1 MYRVSHPTYDIAT
14 SWEENYR
21 NGPRFNGP
29 IPPLPKEQKWKFLG
43 FNLISPLGV
52 AAGPLPNAKWIGLYA
67 KLGYGT
73 LEHKTVRTVKH
84 PSHPKPNVLIV
95 DIQRRLNPNSNSAV
109 VGHTSLGKKP
119 ITKLSITNSFGNPCF
134 APSVWMK
141 EVRKE
146 QKAMSPG
153 QLLIVSVYGTQK
165 EGMDLDD
172 LANDYAKAALLAKKA
187 GAKAIEIN
195 LSCPNV
201 LGDEDPNIYASP
213 TSTSIITQTV
223 KKAIGKTPLI
233 LKVGYY
239 DSFRKMVDVL
249 NEIRGVFEAISAI
262 NTISKRVVTKN
273 GKQALPGR
281 DVSGVCGAAIKP
293 FGIETVRNL
302 VKARRKLGLD
312 FEIIGT
318 GGVMQTRD
326 VLDYLKAGA
335 NHVHTATAAM
345 WNPYLAYE
353 FSHLTRTH

>member
-1 MYRVSHPTYDIAT
+1 MYHAAAPTYDIHK

-21 NGPRFNGP
+21 DGPQFSSP
-29 IPPLPKEQKWKFLG
+29 IPPLPKERKWKFLG
-43 FNLISPLGV
+43 FDLISPLGV
-52 AAGPLPNAKWIGLYA
+52 AAGPLPNYNWISLYA

-84 PSHPKPNVLIV
+84 HSHPTPNVLIV
-95 DIQRRLNPNSNSAV
+95 DVKGRLDPSNNDPL
-109 VGHTSLGKKP
+109 VGTTNTNVSLA
-119 ITKLSITNSFGNPCF
+119 KLSITNSFGNPC
-134 APSVWMK
+134 PSPRVWTR

-146 QKAMSPG
+146 VKAMRPG
-153 QLLIVSVYGTQK
+153 QLLIVSVYGTHR
-165 EGMDLDD
+165 EGMNLKD
-172 LANDYAKAALLAKKA
+172 LAADYAKAALLAKKA

-213 TSTSIITQTV
+213 TSTSIITRTV

-249 NEIRGVFEAISAI
+249 NEIHGVFEAISAI
-262 NTISKRVVTKN
+262 NTISKRVVN
-273 GKQALPGR
+273 ARGKQALPGR

-293 FGIETVRNL
+293 FGIATVKNL
-302 VKARRKLGLD
+302 VRARKKLGLD
-312 FEIIGT
+312 FAIIGT
-318 GGVMQTRD
+318 GGVMTPKD
-326 VLDYLKAGA
+326 VFDYLKAGA
-335 NHVHTATAAM
+335 QHVHTATAAM

-353 FSHLTRTH
+353 FAHTSRAY

>member
-1 MYRVSHPTYDIAT
+1 MYRVSHPTYDIFT

-29 IPPLPKEQKWKFLG
+29 LPPLPKEQKWKFLG

-95 DIQRRLNPNSNSAV
+95 DIRSRLNPNSNSAV
-109 VGHTSLGKKP
+109 VGHTNMEK
-119 ITKLSITNSFGNPCF
+119 TTAKLSITNSFGNPCF
-134 APSVWMK
+134 APSVWMR

-153 QLLIVSVYGTQK
+153 QLLIVSVYGTHK
-165 EGMDLDD
+165 EGMDLDG
-172 LANDYAKAALLAKKA
+172 LAKDYAKAALLAKRA
-187 GAKAIEIN
+187 GAKVIEIN

-213 TSTSIITQTV
+213 TSTSVITKTV
-223 KKAIGKTPLI
+223 KRTIGKTPLV

-239 DSFRKMVDVL
+239 DSFQRLIDVL
-249 NEIRGVFEAISAI
+249 KEIRGDFEAISAI
-262 NTISKRVVTKN
+262 NTISKRVVDAK

-293 FGIETVRNL
+293 FGLETVRRL
-302 VKARRKLGLD
+302 VQARKKLKLD

-318 GGVMQTRD
+318 GGVMQARD
-326 VLDYLKAGA
+326 VLAYLKAGA

-353 FSHLTRTH
+353 FYQLTRTY